1 MPFRAGLSRGGLLCR
16 QGLLSL
22 VLWSDERCRLDFGS
36 SQNKLSCKYHSH
48 TSNLVWNRHG
58 RYSNFILSAAPQK
71 INQIPNRILWN
82 PASLHSRRPRLY
94 VGALPLSSTSWS
106 CSRLSLASAVTNQF
120 YSVVS
125 YSWLK
130 TKDIWQ
136 AFGTLGTVVF
146 AVVISMLSV
155 LFLTTVMGICGSS
168 KRNRCCL
175 VFAVIMMTFWALFF
189 LAVGVSSLI
198 VIPKYFDQNKDSQC
212 QSLSPFAAAE
222 AAALQA
228 NNTICSTACPCY
240 FPNILNGSVYST
252 DGKKLTYSDRIALAT
267 SAPGADPLNG
277 ALPVRLQDCSNID
290 LSNDLKTNVAL
301 YALLEN
307 RYQCTGWCSDSSN
320 LFYRFTDVNNGTY
333 LCDV

>member
-1 MPFRAGLSRGGLLCR
+1 MKPGKSALKETPTICRGFAIIFYIVVMLTALAGIG
-16 QGLLSL
+16 
-22 VLWSDERCRLDFGS
+22 
-36 SQNKLSCKYHSH
+36 
-48 TSNLVWNRHG
+48 
-58 RYSNFILSAAPQK
+58 I
-71 INQIPNRILWN
+71 
-82 PASLHSRRPRLY
+82 
-94 VGALPLSSTSWS
+94 
-106 CSRLSLASAVTNQF
+106 
-120 YSVVS
+120 VS

-212 QSLSPFAAAE
+212 ISLSPFAAAE

-252 DGKKLTYSDRIALAT
+252 DDRIALAT

-320 LFYRFTDVNNGTY
+320 LFYRFTDVNNGKPQFTCYARVSERLNFYGKYAAIISFIIAGFILLSWLSSVWY
-333 LCDV
+333 LCNSGKGPAPQMMPVPPTTNRRQIHRVPSSSHGSIQDGRYP

>member
-1 MPFRAGLSRGGLLCR
+1 
-16 QGLLSL
+16 
-22 VLWSDERCRLDFGS
+22 
-36 SQNKLSCKYHSH
+36 
-48 TSNLVWNRHG
+48 
-58 RYSNFILSAAPQK
+58 
-71 INQIPNRILWN
+71 
-82 PASLHSRRPRLY
+82 
-94 VGALPLSSTSWS
+94 LPLSSTSWS

-175 VFAVIMMTFWALFF
+175 VYAVIMMTFWALFF

-212 QSLSPFAAAE
+212 QSLCLLSPLPKQLLFKPTTQSA
-222 AAALQA
+222 QQ
-228 NNTICSTACPCY
+228 P
-240 FPNILNGSVYST
+240 
-252 DGKKLTYSDRIALAT
+252 ALAT
-267 SAPGADPLNG
+267 S
-277 ALPVRLQDCSNID
+277 QTFSM
-290 LSNDLKTNVAL
+290 AL
-301 YALLEN
+301 YTQPTVRN
-307 RYQCTGWCSDSSN
+307 
-320 LFYRFTDVNNGTY
+320 
-333 LCDV
+333 